1 MRAPLLA
8 LFLLASCAKRDPDP
22 APTPPPPP
30 APSDAAVAVAVDA
43 APPDASGNQIT
54 IRAIEPR
61 DPAQKAAAARCSL
74 DGDPLNGDYM
84 KGPLTLAT
92 SGPALYVSDGVTVRR
107 YLRGPGDTCALVL
120 DAKFGTA
127 GVLTPPPREANPQV
141 VGKGPVYLS
150 SGADWKIA
158 AGAGGA
164 IYYVDFTRG
173 IYRVDHGKAEP
184 ICPGLSGVGSLAV
197 VGGKTF
203 TDRDSGTVALGGKC
217 PTKARVLSERVQEVF
232 AVGDA
237 LYAALD
243 LEHVARFGKDNAIAA
258 RFGSEDTF
266 KPGGLCAVAGVAACG
281 DAICILDHNCPRIER
296 FAPDGTFRDQLD
308 DRALFEQ
315 RVYGISAMAA
325 GPNGL
330 WLAAVHKDG
339 EVSEGAIYWLPL
351 AAFAPAAPP

>member
-1 MRAPLLA
+1 MNVRAIALVLLGA
-8 LFLLASCAKRDPDP
+8 CSKQEA
-22 APTPPPPP
+22 APPPPPP
-30 APSDAAVAVAVDA
+30 AVRDAAPAVDAA
-43 APPDASGNQIT
+43 APPDASANAIT
-54 IRAIEPR
+54 VRVIEPR
-61 DPAQKAAAARCSL
+61 DPARKAAAERCSL

-84 KGPLTLAT
+84 RGPLTLAV

-107 YLRGPGDTCALVL
+107 YQRGPGAACALVL
-120 DAKFGTA
+120 DPKFGTA

-150 SGADWKIA
+150 SGASWKLA

-164 IYYVDFTRG
+164 VYYLDFTRG
-173 IYRVDHGKAEP
+173 IYRVDRGVVEP
-184 ICPGLSGVGSLAV
+184 ICPGLAGVGSLAV
-197 VGGKTF
+197 VGGTVF

-217 PTKARVLSERVQEVF
+217 PTKARVLAERVHDVF

-243 LEHVARFGKDNAIAA
+243 LKHVARFGKDRTIAA

-281 DAICILDHNCPRIER
+281 DAICILDHNCPRIAR
-296 FAPDGTFRDQLD
+296 FAPDGSFRDQLD
-308 DRALFEQ
+308 DQALFTQ

-325 GPNGL
+325 GPDGL

-339 EVSEGAIYWLPL
+339 EVSEGAIYWVPGTALG
-351 AAFAPAAPP
+351 AP